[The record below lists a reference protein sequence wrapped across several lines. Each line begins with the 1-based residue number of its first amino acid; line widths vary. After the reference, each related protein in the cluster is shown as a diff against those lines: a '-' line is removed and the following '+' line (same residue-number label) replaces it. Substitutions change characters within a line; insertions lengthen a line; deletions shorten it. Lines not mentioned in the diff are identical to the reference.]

1 LNLNIFE
8 IKDLPGIF
16 QVSAVSPFTACLLL
30 RLCQASDA
38 DGQDLQD
45 LQYIGKMS
53 YVTQRL
59 QHTVTVTT
67 IFNQPQNMFAS
78 QSVRQDWFTLT
89 TLSHDAGSL
98 AKSVER
104 VERHPK
110 QTQLTHDRHLKLKSQ
125 ASIIFHIFLCLRFD
139 TGSSA
144 GISELY
150 ALCAILCRVSTS
162 QPTYFSRQDLWV
174 SSEKFSPSVSDT
186 WLLGGERSAFG
197 HVRSSF
203 VSDILDFGGCKML

>member
-1 LNLNIFE
+1 
-8 IKDLPGIF
+8 
-16 QVSAVSPFTACLLL
+16 
-30 RLCQASDA
+30 
-38 DGQDLQD
+38 
-45 LQYIGKMS
+45 M
-53 YVTQRL
+53 
-59 QHTVTVTT
+59 
-67 IFNQPQNMFAS
+67 
-78 QSVRQDWFTLT
+78 
-89 TLSHDAGSL
+89 GSL
-98 AKSVER
+98 AKSVERVER

-110 QTQLTHDRHLKLKSQ
+110 QTQLTHDRNLKLKSR
-125 ASIIFHIFLCLRFD
+125 ASYFIIFLCLRFD
-139 TGSSA
+139 TGSSV

-197 HVRSSF
+197 HVHSSF